1 MVHVAAGGNLTKNS
15 NFNFIPCCC
24 SNNKAVFAKI
34 FVAVDLKRPYV
45 H

>member
-15 NFNFIPCCC
+15 NFNFILCCC

-34 FVAVDLKRPYV
+34 FVPVDLKRP
-45 H
+45 